1 MTDDV
6 PKLFRSDLIERMAQ
20 AIEAAD
26 IDAAI
31 ETEVVEFKAL
41 AVAALYA
48 IEDAGCVVV
57 PMTPTREMLHATL
70 LSSSHRS
77 ISIREKADI
86 YRWMLKGSPFQH
98 PAVDPNHLAELTG
111 KEDKDG

>member
-31 ETEVVEFKAL
+31 ETEIGEFKAL

-48 IEDAGCVVV
+48 IEDAGCVVI
-57 PMTPTREMLHATL
+57 PTTPTREMLHMTL

-77 ISIREKADI
+77 ISMREKADI
-86 YRWMLKGSPFQH
+86 YRWMLKGSPFRH
-98 PAVDPNHLAELTG
+98 RAVDPNRLAELTG
-111 KEDKDG
+111 SEDAE